1 MGDIGI
7 LKKLNYILTF
17 SIFSLALLVS
27 CGGSSSDDI
36 VVEGPS
42 DLTLE
47 AVIAGIDGSN
57 PYGDGSGVVI
67 FNFSANNAN
76 LYKLN
81 FGDGEVVETSNKTI
95 THTYVG
101 SGTNTFNVFISAYK
115 GSDFISLNKT
125 ITIKINSG
133 LLWADEFNY
142 TGSPDSNKWGY
153 DIGRGDNG
161 WGNNELQ
168 YYTNRTSNVVVEGGF
183 LKITAKKESYEGA
196 EYTSTRLLTK
206 GKFSFT
212 YGKVEVKAKL
222 PSGRGTWPAIWM
234 LGDNITT
241 VNWPACGEI
250 DIMEYVG
257 YQPNVVH
264 SAIHTTSSS
273 GNTVN
278 HKSYDLTTAE
288 EEFHVYGIEWS
299 STEIRFYVDETLHYT
314 YKPST
319 YNEATWPFTKNQF
332 LILNLAVGGNWGG
345 SQGID
350 DSIFPQQFIIDY
362 VRVYQ

>member
-1 MGDIGI
+1 MFNVFKLRAAMFIAGI
-7 LKKLNYILTF
+7 VSILF
-17 SIFSLALLVS
+17 FS
-27 CGGSSSDDI
+27 CGGSGGDDDSI
-36 VVEGPS
+36 PTLNTPTNLV
-42 DLTLE
+42 LT
-47 AVIAGIDGSN
+47 ATINGADPSN
-57 PYGDGSGVVI
+57 PTGNGSGIVT
-67 FNFSANNAN
+67 FNFSADNAT
-76 LYKLN
+76 LYKISLGN
-81 FGDGEVVETSNKTI
+81 GEIKETTSNTLSY
-95 THTYVG
+95 TYVG
-101 SGTNTFNVFISAYK
+101 AGVQTYKIYVSAYK
-115 GSDFISLNKT
+115 GDKFITKDVT
-125 ITIKINSG
+125 ITIKINST
-133 LLWADEFNY
+133 LLWYDEFNG
-142 TGSPDSNKWGY
+142 TGAPDASKWGY
-153 DIGRGDNG
+153 DIGNSG

-168 YYTNRTSNVVVEGGF
+168 YYTNRTSNVIVEGGF
-183 LKITAKKESYEGA
+183 LKITAKKESYQGA

-212 YGKVEVKAKL
+212 YGKVEVRAKL

-288 EEFHVYGIEWS
+288 EEFHVYGIEWT

-314 YKPST
+314 YKPAT